1 MGKIVQLTPEA
12 EPAYFDPADNLAM
25 SMLSKYFE
33 GGKYLKRSQDGAF
46 WEFKSTHWVNIDK
59 SKLENF
65 LQTEARKVIH
75 LCDGMKL
82 SPLVKQAMAC
92 LGTHLSGDEHALN
105 ISEDA
110 PPVINVENGEQSRS
124 KNLEKI
130 WDLLYDK
137 PAYIDYVRENIQ
149 EFMQAPS

>member
-1 MGKIVQLTPEA
+1 MANIVQLTPEA
-12 EPAYFDPADNLAM
+12 EPAYFDPADKLAM
-25 SMLSKYFE
+25 SLLSKYFE

-46 WEFKSTHWVNIDK
+46 WEFKPTHWVNIDK

-92 LGTHLSGDEHALN
+92 LDNGAGTRVLGPVELIHRQ
-105 ISEDA
+105 
-110 PPVINVENGEQSRS
+110 PPNFPTFSRQPT
-124 KNLEKI
+124 
-130 WDLLYDK
+130 W
-137 PAYIDYVRENIQ
+137 
-149 EFMQAPS
+149 